1 VGLPAVGFDGEAGR
15 RPVEVGLA
23 AFVVEG
29 NEGVT
34 DQRLRQ
40 AGNRRASQS
49 LLVSL
54 GSRAVARARIDPP
67 RSLCTVAARSSSVRA
82 TVVIGML
89 WWLVVSRASRERDR
103 CRRMPA
109 APCRLAG
116 AVTSTRAPP

>member
-1 VGLPAVGFDGEAGR
+1 MGLPAVGFDGEAATTLGD
-15 RPVEVGLA
+15 PCV
-23 AFVVEG
+23 VVEPEMLG
-29 NEGVT
+29 
-34 DQRLRQ
+34 LRE
-40 AGNRRASQS
+40 RP
-49 LLVSL
+49 LE
-54 GSRAVARARIDPP
+54 